1 MFAPPVEGAVDEP
14 QAVHNQVTPAR
25 FPDLYL
31 FCEEKF
37 WVGNKDTTRDF
48 RSPCLRRGFFFGQTT
63 PLVSESSASER
74 RNRFR

>member
-37 WVGNKDTTRDF
+37 WVGNKVTTRDF